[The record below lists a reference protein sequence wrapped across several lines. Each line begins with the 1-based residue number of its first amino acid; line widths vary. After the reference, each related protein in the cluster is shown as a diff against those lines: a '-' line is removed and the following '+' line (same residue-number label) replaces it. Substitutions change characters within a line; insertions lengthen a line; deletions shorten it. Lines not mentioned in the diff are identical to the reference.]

1 MKGNVINLAIAVL
14 IGGAFGQIV
23 TSFTN
28 DILMPPF
35 GLLLGNVDFSEL
47 YINLSGQAY
56 PSLAAAK
63 EAGAATINYGLFL
76 NTIINFLIIAIV
88 IFFVMRAF
96 EKVIKKPETPA
107 EVTTKECP
115 HCLSTIPLKAT
126 RCPNCTSQL
135 D

>member
-1 MKGNVINLAIAVL
+1 MKGNVIDLAIAVL